1 MYICA
6 IGDAPREKQMKGN
19 TNMKKSRKSDE
30 LTDMLTFDVTIEG
43 LTLQDII
50 EILALR
56 GETLPERVT
65 ILLKS
70 TK

>member
-1 MYICA
+1 
-6 IGDAPREKQMKGN
+6 
-19 TNMKKSRKSDE
+19 MKKSRKSDE
-30 LTDMLTFDVTIEG
+30 LTFKVTIEG

-56 GETLPERVT
+56 GETLPEKVT
-65 ILLKS
+65 ILLRS